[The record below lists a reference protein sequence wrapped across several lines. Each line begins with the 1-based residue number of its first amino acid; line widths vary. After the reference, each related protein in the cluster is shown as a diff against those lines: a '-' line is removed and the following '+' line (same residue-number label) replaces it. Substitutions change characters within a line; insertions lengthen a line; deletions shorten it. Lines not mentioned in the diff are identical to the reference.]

1 MREVIAVSDVRGKV
15 CAVMLAVCLVS
26 CAVASDVI
34 AGALGQH
41 DCDSEN
47 CPVCACLSQMTAS
60 HEGGAIASAA
70 SDETAYALLALAL
83 AIVAVGACIPG
94 ATPVS
99 RHVRIEV

>member
-1 MREVIAVSDVRGKV
+1 MGDVRGKV

-47 CPVCACLSQMTAS
+47 CPVCACLLQMTAS
-60 HEGGAIASAA
+60 HEGGAIAAAA
-70 SDETAYALLALAL
+70 SDETAYALFALAL
-83 AIVAVGACIPG
+83 VLAVALASITG